1 MRQTVNYIEW
11 LWVSFMR
18 RQKKIIIEEVFSS
31 KDMGDRKKK
40 FNEIFIRIIKNS
52 EALKNA

>member
-1 MRQTVNYIEW
+1 
-11 LWVSFMR
+11 MR

-31 KDMGDRKKK
+31 KDMGDQKKK